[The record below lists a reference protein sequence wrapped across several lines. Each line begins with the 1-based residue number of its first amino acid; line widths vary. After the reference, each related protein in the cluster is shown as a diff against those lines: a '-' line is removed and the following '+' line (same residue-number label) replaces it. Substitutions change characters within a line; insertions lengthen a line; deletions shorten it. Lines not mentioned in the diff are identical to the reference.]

1 MSSPHPVY
9 RSLLVLYP
17 REFRREYGP
26 DLVQQ
31 HADLVH
37 DRGARAAWTR
47 TGLDLLVTVPR
58 YRLERIMSEQKR
70 ATTIHVGIALIA
82 AVGVVSVATGL
93 YPGAALLVLA
103 VALAVAQRSSLAK
116 AIRTP
121 DSDRRRHRLQI
132 GAVLAA
138 VCAASYLTFL
148 AVIGDRWTTR
158 ETLLSLIGIPSMF
171 GAIGFLVI
179 GFLTPKATETQP
191 RPV

>member
-47 TGLDLLVTVPR
+47 TGLDLRVTVPR
-58 YRLERIMSEQKR
+58 YRLERLMSEQNS

-132 GAVLAA
+132 GAVLAV
-138 VCAASYLTFL
+138 VCVASYLTFL

-158 ETLLSLIGIPSMF
+158 ETLLSLIGIPAMF